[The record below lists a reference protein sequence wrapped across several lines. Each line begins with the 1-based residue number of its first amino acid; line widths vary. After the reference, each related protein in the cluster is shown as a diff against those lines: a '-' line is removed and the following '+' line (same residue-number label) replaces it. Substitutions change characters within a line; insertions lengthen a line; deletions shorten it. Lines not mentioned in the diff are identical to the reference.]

1 MLALLS
7 RSKGITGIGSAKD
20 GPFALVGP
28 QKGPPTKPLMS
39 VLDVNLTGSIYT
51 ARLAQHYLM
60 KNKFSDSNAI
70 VFMGSMGERPPAP
83 V

>member
-1 MLALLS
+1 
-7 RSKGITGIGSAKD
+7 
-20 GPFALVGP
+20 
-28 QKGPPTKPLMS
+28 MS

-51 ARLAQHYLM
+51 ARLAQYYLM

-70 VFMGSMGERPPAP
+70 VFMGSMGERPLAP